1 MCTPFPQLF
10 GTVGKTCGLFFN
22 GQPSP
27 QLNAMIREIITVEDN
42 LFGVSPQV
50 AILGVL
56 AFRQVD
62 AFPRPGKRAPIAQ
75 STKS

>member
-1 MCTPFPQLF
+1 MCTPLPQLF

-22 GQPSP
+22 GQLSP

-56 AFRQVD
+56 AC
-62 AFPRPGKRAPIAQ
+62 
-75 STKS
+75 